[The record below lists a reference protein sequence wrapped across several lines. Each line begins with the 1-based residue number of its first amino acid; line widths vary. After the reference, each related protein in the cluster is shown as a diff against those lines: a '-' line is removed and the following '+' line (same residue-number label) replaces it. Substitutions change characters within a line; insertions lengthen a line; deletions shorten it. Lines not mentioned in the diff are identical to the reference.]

1 MSDPVPALEPDPN
14 LPWGLRIRALR
25 VARGWTQEQLA
36 DRLDTTK
43 ATVSK
48 IERSTGMPKGIWLV
62 KLTRALGVP
71 FSTMEPDAQP
81 QPQLRPAG
89 QIPVIG
95 LISAGNWREAIQS
108 PDGYI
113 SAIDPKP
120 HMFALRVQGDSMD
133 KIAPDGAYVSI
144 DPTSPALAEG
154 GLYAV
159 QNGEGEATV
168 KQFRRAPDRL
178 EPLSSN
184 PIHKAIILGAEPITI
199 IGRATSVTQML

>member
-1 MSDPVPALEPDPN
+1 MSDPVPAVEPDPN

-25 VARGWTQEQLA
+25 LARGMTQEQLA
-36 DRLDTTK
+36 DKLDTTK

-48 IERSTGMPKGIWLV
+48 IERSTGMPKGIWVV
-62 KLTRALGVP
+62 KLARALQVDFG
-71 FSTMEPDAQP
+71 SLAPDSD
-81 QPQLRPAG
+81 PQLSRAG

-108 PDGYI
+108 PEGYI

-133 KIAPDGAYVSI
+133 LIAPEGAFVSI
-144 DPTSPALAEG
+144 DPTRPSLQEG

-159 QNGEGEATV
+159 QNGDGEATV
-168 KQFRRAPDRL
+168 KRFRSSPDRL
-178 EPLSSN
+178 EPMSTN
-184 PIHKAIILGAEPITI
+184 PVHQPIMLGAEPITV
-199 IGRATSVTQML
+199 IGRATEVVQLL